1 MNTIPTV
8 ESTSGLLRT
17 FRQVNA
23 ILRPVEFMERRSQ
36 KYGDFY
42 QVTFKNSPPTI
53 MTCNPQAIE
62 EILTAS
68 ADKFD
73 VGRGNKMLS
82 FLVGDNS
89 LLLLDGKTHKRRR
102 KLLMPPFHGESLH
115 QCSQQIVEITNKACD
130 RLEVNQ
136 PFKVRSLTQEI
147 TMRVILSVVFGIDSG
162 TRYDRLRELL
172 TNLLDTFNN
181 PLNSSLIF
189 FTWLQ
194 QDWGKYSPWGRFLLI
209 KQEIKTL
216 IYAEIKDRREAIQRG
231 DATLGANP
239 LGLGGSPHERYAE
252 RYLQLCETSPLGL
265 NQEAIATNKLEYRD
279 ILSLLLMATDETG
292 VGMSDEELHDELIT
306 LLFAGHETTASAL
319 AWLFFWIHYLPEVKG
334 KLQQELD
341 SLGDNTDYQAIA
353 NLPYLNAV
361 ICETLRIYPIAA
373 GTFARVLT
381 QPMSIMDHDFQTNTW
396 FMISIYNLH
405 HQEALYPNANQFN
418 PERFLTKS
426 YSNYEYL
433 PFGGGNR
440 RCIGSALALLEIKL
454 VIATILSRCQLE
466 LTNKRQMLPVRRGLT
481 LAPPA
486 SFKMNLTAKKV
497 AKSLELV

>member
-1 MNTIPTV
+1 MSYNTGSLVLLMMRADFARIDISAIKAIAIMTPIPTV
-8 ESTSGLLRT
+8 KSTSGLLRI
-17 FRQVNA
+17 FRQLSA
-23 ILRPVEFMERRSQ
+23 IVRPLEFMERRSQ

-62 EILTAS
+62 EIFTAS
-68 ADKFD
+68 PDKFD

-102 KLLMPPFHGESLH
+102 KLLMPPFHGESLYR
-115 QCSQQIVEITNKACD
+115 CSQQIVEITNKVVD
-130 RLEVNQ
+130 RLEPNK
-136 PFKVRSLTQEI
+136 PFQVRSLTQEI

-162 TRYDRLRELL
+162 TRSDRLRELL
-172 TNLLDTFNN
+172 TTLLDTFNN

-194 QDWGKYSPWGRFLLI
+194 QDWGKYSPWGRFLAI
-209 KQEIKTL
+209 KQEIKAL
-216 IYAEIKDRREAIQRG
+216 LYAEIKDRREAIQRSLVAKQDEG
-231 DATLGANP
+231 DTDR
-239 LGLGGSPHERYAE
+239 SQYH
-252 RYLQLCETSPLGL
+252 
-265 NQEAIATNKLEYRD
+265 D
-279 ILSLLLMATDETG
+279 ILSLLLMSKDETG
-292 VGMSDEELHDELIT
+292 EGMSDEELHDELIT

-319 AWLFFWIHYLPEVKG
+319 AWLLYWIHYLPEVDRQ
-334 KLQQELD
+334 LHQELD
-341 SLGDNTDYQAIA
+341 SLRENTDVQAIA
-353 NLPYLNAV
+353 DLPYLNAT

-373 GTFARVLT
+373 GTFARVLK
-381 QPMSIMDHDFQTNTW
+381 QPMSIMNRDFETDTW

-405 HQEALYPNANQFN
+405 HQEALYPNADRFT
-418 PERFLTKS
+418 PERFLTKN

-440 RCIGSALALLEIKL
+440 RCIGSALALLEMKL
-454 VIATILSRCQLE
+454 VTATILSRCQLE
-466 LTNKRQMLPVRRGLT
+466 LTSKRQMLPVRRGLT

-486 SFKMNLTAKKV
+486 SFKMNLTAKK
-497 AKSLELV
+497 

>member
-1 MNTIPTV
+1 MTTIPTV
-8 ESTSGLLRT
+8 KSTSGWLRT
-17 FRQVNA
+17 FRQLSA
-23 ILRPVEFMERRSQ
+23 ILRPLEFMERRSL

-53 MTCNPQAIE
+53 MTSNPQAIE
-62 EILTAS
+62 ELLTAS
-68 ADKFD
+68 PDKFD

-102 KLLMPPFHGESLH
+102 KLLMPPFHGESLDR
-115 QCSQQIVEITNKACD
+115 CSKQIVEITNKVSEG
-130 RLEVNQ
+130 LELNQ
-136 PFKVRSLTQEI
+136 PLKVRHLTQEI

-172 TNLLDTFNN
+172 TTLLDTFNN

-189 FTWLQ
+189 FPWLQ
-194 QDWGKYSPWGRFLLI
+194 KDWGKYSPWGRFLLI
-209 KQEIKTL
+209 KQEIRAL
-216 IYAEIKDRREAIQRG
+216 IYAEIKDRREAI
-231 DATLGANP
+231 
-239 LGLGGSPHERYAE
+239 
-252 RYLQLCETSPLGL
+252 
-265 NQEAIATNKLEYRD
+265 ATNKSEYRD

-292 VGMSDEELHDELIT
+292 AGMSDEELHDELIT

-319 AWLFFWIHYLPEVKG
+319 AWLLYWIHYLPEVG
-334 KLQQELD
+334 RKLQQELD
-341 SLGDNTDYQAIA
+341 SLADKSDYQAIA
-353 NLPYLNAV
+353 NLPYLNAT

-381 QPMSIMDHDFQTNTW
+381 QPMSIMNHDFQPNTW

-405 HQEALYPNANQFN
+405 HQEALYPNAKQFI
-418 PERFLTKS
+418 PERFLSKN

-440 RCIGSALALLEIKL
+440 RCIGSALAILEMKL
-454 VIATILSRCQLE
+454 VTATILSRWQLE

-486 SFKMNLTAKKV
+486 SFKMSIKAKKSETEINY
-497 AKSLELV
+497 KPRILF